1 MPNSVPETQQTMTKN
16 SPKAVSGLSFPDYS
30 SCAPLF
36 SSFLTDVSSIQP
48 WTFLNEKY
56 VVHDVIDRTETAQDH
71 QLPLRSNIWN
81 NGTCQVRLFGSCKQI
96 KYKNYHL
103 TRQEVDTGSALTYV
117 GVSRMRCLRH
127 CGEAG
132 IVNCPRSPNVLHPGS
147 GLSFSISPN
156 LRDSG
161 THRRNNVRW
170 TGEKMSLNT
179 WDFGCRLQVLS
190 RRQKVKQF
198 TIHGK
203 TAEVYIQK

>member
-1 MPNSVPETQQTMTKN
+1 MLQIE
-16 SPKAVSGLSFPDYS
+16 
-30 SCAPLF
+30 
-36 SSFLTDVSSIQP
+36 
-48 WTFLNEKY
+48 
-56 VVHDVIDRTETAQDH
+56 RTETAQDR
-71 QLPLRSNIWN
+71 QLPLGSNIWN

-103 TRQEVDTGSALTYV
+103 TCQEVDMGSALTYV
-117 GVSRMRCLRH
+117 GVSHMRCLRH

-132 IVNCPRSPNVLHPGS
+132 IVNCPRIPNVLHPGLCS

-170 TGEKMSLNT
+170 TGKKISLNT

-190 RRQKVKQF
+190 WMQKVKQF
-198 TIHGK
+198 IIYGK
-203 TAEVYIQK
+203 TAKVYIQK